1 MNGTVI
7 VAAPADFV
15 ATVAATVVGI
25 IQRVTEGG
33 NACSIALCGGSTP
46 APVYQALA
54 LLPLPWAELDIFFGD
69 ERAVAPDSSDSN
81 YAMAARTLFT
91 RVPLAPARI
100 HRMAAERRD
109 ADAAAREYEHQLPA
123 QLDLLLLGVGP
134 DGHTASLFPGAPS
147 TGERTRRV
155 LAVASPSPPL
165 QPQVSRMTITAP
177 VIAAAKQIVT
187 MVRGAE
193 KADIM
198 RRILEGPD
206 QPTLLPAQLARR
218 GIWLLDQ
225 PAAAQLQRRDS

>member
-7 VAAPADFV
+7 VAAPAEFV
-15 ATVAATVVGI
+15 ATAAATIAGI
-25 IQRVTEGG
+25 IQEASSGG
-33 NACSIALCGGSTP
+33 NGCSIALCGGSTP

-54 LLPLPWAELDIFFGD
+54 LLPLPWGALNIFFGD
-69 ERAVAPDSSDSN
+69 ERAVTPDSADSN
-81 YAMAARTLFT
+81 YAMAARTLLNH
-91 RVPLAPARI
+91 VPLEPARI
-100 HRMAAERRD
+100 HRMAAERP
-109 ADAAAREYEHQLPA
+109 DAAAAARDYEQQLPA

-155 LAVASPSPPL
+155 LAVASPPLPL
-165 QPQVSRMTITAP
+165 QPQVSRMSITPP
-177 VIAAAKQIVT
+177 VIAAAKRIVT
-187 MVRGAE
+187 LVRGAD
-193 KADIM
+193 KADIV

-206 QPTLLPAQLARR
+206 QPTLLPAQFARR